1 MNRIEF
7 HPAQTANECREEVNR
22 QIQQNPTTAILI
34 AVGVGF
40 AAAALIRA
48 LRPEPEP
55 ATRLSRL
62 LEDIQDRLRET
73 SPAIRRTG
81 ARAATEAAHAIRDGV
96 HEGEVR
102 VERILNQAGKRLRSL
117 FS

>member
-7 HPAQTANECREEVNR
+7 HPAQTANEYREEMNR
-22 QIQQNPTTAILI
+22 QIQRNPTTSVLI
-34 AVGVGF
+34 ALGAGF
-40 AAAALIRA
+40 AAAILIRA

-55 ATRLSRL
+55 TTRLSRL

-81 ARAATEAAHAIRDGV
+81 SRAAAEAAHVIRDSV
-96 HEGEVR
+96 HEGEAR
-102 VERILNQAGKRLRSL
+102 VERFLNQAGKRLRGL